1 MSLHLY
7 FVLVPVWLCLS
18 RLYLIRFVCLL
29 CQCLFEGNVPLY
41 FILKSSRPSLTNSVR
56 NIQHWVVRGSF
67 CTPSTTHLTVNL
79 KLVSLNLMG
88 ISNFYQTAYN
98 SKETDCKL
106 QQWLK
111 NISKC
116 PNCSSV
122 GCLKCVQFHNWFR
135 LH

>member
-7 FVLVPVWLCLS
+7 FLLVSVWLCLC

-29 CQCLFEGNVPLY
+29 CQCLFVGNVPLC
-41 FILKSSRPSLTNSVR
+41 FIQKSSRPFLPNSVR
-56 NIQHWVVRGSF
+56 NIQHSVVRGSF

-79 KLVSLNLMG
+79 KSVSLNLMG
-88 ISNFYQTAYN
+88 INNFYQTTYN
-98 SKETDCKL
+98 SKQTDCKL
-106 QQWLK
+106 QQLLK

-122 GCLKCVQFHNWFR
+122 GCLKCVQFHNCFR

>member
-7 FVLVPVWLCLS
+7 FVLVSVWLCLS

-29 CQCLFEGNVPLY
+29 CQSLFAGNVPLC
-41 FILKSSRPSLTNSVR
+41 FIQKSSRPFLTNSVR
-56 NIQHWVVRGSF
+56 NIQHCVVRGSF

-79 KLVSLNLMG
+79 KSVSLNLMG
-88 ISNFYQTAYN
+88 LSNFYQTTYN
-98 SKETDCKL
+98 SKQTDCKL
-106 QQWLK
+106 QQLLK

-135 LH
+135 VH

>member
-7 FVLVPVWLCLS
+7 FLLVSVWLCLC

-29 CQCLFEGNVPLY
+29 CQCLFVGNVPLC
-41 FILKSSRPSLTNSVR
+41 FIQKSSRPFLTNSVR
-56 NIQHWVVRGSF
+56 NIQHSVVRGSF

-79 KLVSLNLMG
+79 KSVSLNLMG
-88 ISNFYQTAYN
+88 ISNFYQTTYN
-98 SKETDCKL
+98 FKVDRL
-106 QQWLK
+106 QIIVVAK

-122 GCLKCVQFHNWFR
+122 ECLKCVQFHNWFR